1 MFRQKRFLFHVVW
14 FGWAIVYALCF
25 PPFQLGY
32 VAWFVF
38 VPVLYLLYTQ
48 GISQMAYAFG
58 YSLLFLIANFFWLAG
73 FWAPAIFVVPFLY
86 ACVFMGMFFLIAW
99 MGEKYPRFRWLSTP
113 VIWVGFELFRSVGFH
128 GFPWNLLGHTQWHIP
143 LVVQSADIWGV
154 YGISFLVMLV
164 NSLLVEWLL
173 FAAEKGEWLSFV
185 KKKPFFVGLLGG
197 IVLFV
202 GGYGTFQLSH
212 YDRYVKT
219 LPHERVGLIQPNI
232 GSREP
237 WWENLYDY
245 VALMWRLNA
254 EAAIWKPDMIIWSE
268 TMIRHYIW
276 YSLQTKPSN
285 TWYNEIN
292 LRVLSWP
299 YEMKTPML
307 ITSPTIENGEDFN
320 SADLVDPER
329 PDYQPRNSKIHLA
342 PFGEWMRG
350 YDRIPFVKRLMEA
363 EGAGAFTP
371 SYERT
376 LMRSRKGLFRVLICY
391 EDVFGLLA
399 RFFVKLGAQFFV
411 NTTNDG
417 WAYQLG
423 LNPAHWQHFAG
434 SLLTAVSV
442 RRPIARASNTGV
454 TGIIHINGRWEG
466 DVGDYQAGY
475 YVGEIEIPPASL
487 QTVYVRVG
495 FLFPYIVFFVMVVM
509 LGGGW
514 WYARR

>member
-1 MFRQKRFLFHVVW
+1 MFRNKVFLFHALW
-14 FGWAIVYALCF
+14 LGWAIVYALCF
-25 PPFQLGY
+25 PPFRMGY
-32 VAWFVF
+32 GAWVVF
-38 VPVLYLLYTQ
+38 VPVLFLLYTQ
-48 GISQMAYAFG
+48 GSSQMAYAFG
-58 YSLLFLIANFFWLAG
+58 YSLLFLVANFFWLSG
-73 FWAPAIFVVPFLY
+73 FWAPAVIVVPLLY
-86 ACVFMGMFFLIAW
+86 AVVFMVMFFLIGW
-99 MGEKYPRFRWLSTP
+99 MGEHYPRWRWLSTP
-113 VIWVGFELFRSVGFH
+113 TIWVGFELFRSVGFH

-143 LVVQSADIWGV
+143 VVVQSADLWGV

-164 NSLLVEWLL
+164 NALLTEWVL
-173 FAAEKGEWLSFV
+173 FAKEKGEWFGFV
-185 KKKPFFVGLLGG
+185 KKKPFLCACGVGV
-197 IVLFV
+197 ILFV
-202 GGYGTFQLSH
+202 VGYGQFQLRH

-232 GSREP
+232 GSRDP
-237 WWENLYDY
+237 WWENLYEY
-245 VALMWRLNA
+245 VGRMWRLNA
-254 EAAIWKPDMIIWSE
+254 EAALAKPDMIIWSE

-276 YSLQTKPSN
+276 YSLETKPSN

-299 YEMKTPML
+299 YEMNVPML
-307 ITSPTIENGEDFN
+307 ITSPTFENGEDFN

-329 PDYQPRNSKIHLA
+329 PNYRPRNSKIHLA

-350 YDRIPFVKRLMEA
+350 YDRIPFVKKLMDA
-363 EGAGAFTP
+363 EGAGGFTP
-371 SYERT
+371 SPERT

-399 RFFVKLGAQFFV
+399 RFFVRLGAQFFV

-454 TGIIHINGRWEG
+454 TGIIHLNGRWEG
-466 DVGDYQAGY
+466 NVGDYTTGY

-487 QTVYVRVG
+487 QTWYVRGG
-495 FLFPYIVFFVMVVM
+495 FLFPYVVFFVMVGM
-509 LGGGW
+509 LLGGW
-514 WYARR
+514 WYARQ